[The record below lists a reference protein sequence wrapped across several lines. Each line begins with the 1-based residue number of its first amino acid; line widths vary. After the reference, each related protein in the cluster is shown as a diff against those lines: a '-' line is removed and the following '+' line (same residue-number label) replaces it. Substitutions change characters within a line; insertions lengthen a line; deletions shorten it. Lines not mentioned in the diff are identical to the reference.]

1 MMSKQIALRNT
12 LSDVVQKQ
20 VKVEKEEPKAP
31 PFWMLP
37 SVHANMVQKFDGVK
51 RMVPASPRLQKCNRG
66 RKRMA
71 KDEKLTKGASVRVRQ
86 SPEKLVEVTIVY
98 CKI

>member
-1 MMSKQIALRNT
+1 MMSKQIALQNT

-31 PFWMLP
+31 PFWRLP

-51 RMVPASPRLQKCNRG
+51 RMVPASPWLQKCKRG
-66 RKRMA
+66 RIPKN
-71 KDEKLTKGASVRVRQ
+71 EKLTKGASVRVRQ